1 MSTLASQLRG
11 LFKLA
16 RSRHSPQRTTLSKG
30 LHVEASCRLPRFRLW
45 RERGEWQP
53 GEAAEREGRVCA
65 EQLGW
70 QNFTL
75 RWQGRY
81 LIVEDGGGLL

>member
-1 MSTLASQLRG
+1 MTALVSRLRG

-16 RSRHSPQRTTLSKG
+16 KQRKAPQQTTLGKG
-30 LHVEASCRLPRFRLW
+30 LHVEASYRLPRFRLW
-45 RERGEWQP
+45 RETGEWA
-53 GEAAEREGRVCA
+53 GEKAEKEGHVCA
-65 EQLGW
+65 AQLGW
-70 QNFTL
+70 KNYTV